1 MSYLTNC
8 QEHVREL
15 IKLYDDYV
23 KIAENS
29 NVEWEHRFSLVMSDS
44 CYGRIKELFK
54 LLGIDFY
61 TQHDNIPRILGY
73 ETCVNLTESEI
84 RWRLESLKGLLPAE

>member
-44 CYGRIKELFK
+44 CYGRIKELFNY
-54 LLGIDFY
+54 LGIDFY
-61 TQHDNIPRILGY
+61 TQHDNIPSILGY